1 MHRLHNAIGWLHGQ
15 VVVLQDRTVGFVNQD
30 LARMGIPPYIYEPL
44 LSRTVHVDCR
54 QHNQI
59 RQNSTQANRLIDT
72 HGIFPSEMD
81 VHVFGK

>member
-1 MHRLHNAIGWLHGQ
+1 
-15 VVVLQDRTVGFVNQD
+15 
-30 LARMGIPPYIYEPL
+30 MGIPPYIYEPL